1 LQKDFYICVM
11 RYFLFF
17 LIAIQ
22 FSCGSK
28 KEESLQ
34 QTVSGNW
41 FILYPK
47 DELTNSK
54 QEKIYADIQDSL
66 TALKCLKLISFSEKG
81 VFNQLDSIK
90 IKGKWG
96 TKDEMYVRVTD
107 GGRGFDDFRT
117 TFDGF
122 DNGILKL
129 TEIVNSG
136 GEKLKFVWHLMKI
149 DKGDPTKLFEP
160 AYNKWRIKP
169 TKPESDEEIKN
180 RLVQM
185 LNFYSIYF
193 KLIADNS
200 SYFIPG
206 RIILPFKFYQHGIGM
221 KFFDEQSVFASL
233 FYSKEQAKAA
243 HLLLDITIGDVEFG
257 TQNLKSYTEE
267 YSIMLKKIGEVLMK

>member
-1 LQKDFYICVM
+1 M
-11 RYFLFF
+11 RYLLFF
-17 LIAIQ
+17 IIFLH
-22 FSCGSK
+22 FSCASK
-28 KEESLQ
+28 KEVSLE

-54 QEKIYADIQDSL
+54 QEKIYAAIQDSL
-66 TALKCLKLISFSEKG
+66 TALKCLKLISFSEQG
-81 VFNQLDSIK
+81 IFNQLDSIK

-122 DNGILKL
+122 DDGILKL

-149 DKGDPTKLFEP
+149 DKGDPNKLFDPEF
-160 AYNKWRIKP
+160 NKWRTKP
-169 TKPESDEEIKN
+169 ARPESDEELKK

-185 LNFYSIYF
+185 LDFYSIYF

-221 KFFDEQSVFASL
+221 KFFDEQSAFASL
-233 FYSKEQAKAA
+233 FYSKEQAKKA
-243 HLLLDITIGDVEFG
+243 HLFLDLTIGNVKFD

-267 YSIMLKKIGEVLMK
+267 YSLMLKKIAREVLK

>member
-1 LQKDFYICVM
+1 M
-11 RYFLFF
+11 RYVLFF
-17 LIAIQ
+17 LILSQ
-22 FSCGSK
+22 FSCASK
-28 KEESLQ
+28 KEASLQ
-34 QTVSGNW
+34 ETVSGNW

-47 DELTNSK
+47 DELTNNK

-66 TALKCLKLISFSEKG
+66 TALKCLKLISFSEQG
-81 VFNQLDSIK
+81 VFNQSDSIK

-96 TKDEMYVRVTD
+96 VKDDMYIRVTD

-117 TFDGF
+117 IFEGF

-149 DKGDPTKLFEP
+149 EKGDPVKLFEP
-160 AYNKWRIKP
+160 EFNKWRIKA
-169 TKPESDEEIKN
+169 TRSESDEELKS

-185 LNFYSIYF
+185 LNFYSVYF

-206 RIILPFKFYQHGIGM
+206 RIILPLKFYQHGIGM
-221 KFFDEQSVFASL
+221 KFFAEESVFSSL
-233 FYSKEQAKAA
+233 FYSKEQAKKA
-243 HLLLDITIGDVEFG
+243 HLFLDITIGDVKFD
-257 TQNLKSYTEE
+257 TKDLKSYTEE
-267 YSIMLKKIGEVLMK
+267 YAIMLRKIGEELVK

>member
-1 LQKDFYICVM
+1 M
-11 RYFLFF
+11 RYLLFF
-17 LIAIQ
+17 IVFIQ
-22 FSCGSK
+22 FSCVSK
-28 KEESLQ
+28 KEISLQ
-34 QTVSGNW
+34 QTVSRNW

-54 QEKIYADIQDSL
+54 QEKIYATIQDSL
-66 TALKCLKLISFSEKG
+66 TALKCLKLISFSEQG

-122 DNGILKL
+122 EDGILKL
-129 TEIVNSG
+129 REIVNSG

-149 DKGDPTKLFEP
+149 DKGDPVKLFDPEF
-160 AYNKWRIKP
+160 NKWRIKP
-169 TKPESDEEIKN
+169 TKPESDEEINN

-185 LNFYSIYF
+185 LDFYSIYF

-233 FYSKEQAKAA
+233 FYSKEQAKTA
-243 HLLLDITIGDVEFG
+243 HMLLDITIGDVEFDK
-257 TQNLKSYTEE
+257 QNLKSYTEE
-267 YSIMLKKIGEVLMK
+267 YSLMLKKIGEELK